1 MNGGYSICLNK
12 WALDKNIKNE
22 LGLLLII
29 SSLCAEKGYC
39 FASNEYLAQQFNE
52 TTQSISNKIKKL
64 ERENYISIEYIKRGC
79 EILRREIR
87 LKNIYIDDIKS
98 FIPTIKKDFKDNN
111 ISINNISNNI
121 YNIYGEFKNV
131 KLTDDEY
138 KKLKEKNLLPYIEK
152 LSSYIASKGK
162 RYKSHYATI
171 LTWSRKNNTIEKDV
185 PSWFD
190 KDLNVKETNDEELE
204 NLLKEIGE

>member
-1 MNGGYSICLNK
+1 MNGGYSICYNL
-12 WALDKNIKNE
+12 WALDKDIKNE

-64 ERENYISIEYIKRGC
+64 ERKKYISIEYIKRGC

-87 LKNIYIDDIKS
+87 LKNIYTDDIKS
-98 FIPTIKKDFKDNN
+98 FISTIKKDFKDNN

-131 KLTDDEY
+131 KLTDEEY
-138 KKLKEKNLLPYIEK
+138 KKLEEKNLLPYIEK

-190 KDLNVKETNDEELE
+190 KDLNVKENDDEELE